1 MPAKVVIA
9 MKTVLAPWLGTYK
22 RPVLYI
28 ASATDPRDNRHLD
41 PVAVSHTIHKRLRL
55 WEILWLVVVHL
66 PVVMDEKIFG
76 CTEIDTPWLGAL
88 PLLNDCTIKVN
99 LFVLGQASRTVAQL
113 ATLGALEL
121 LVLFDMLLQ
130 S

>member
-9 MKTVLAPWLGTYK
+9 MKPVLAPWLGTYK

-28 ASATDPRDNRHLD
+28 AGATDPRDNRHLD
-41 PVAVSHTIHKRLRL
+41 PVAMSHTIHKRLRVL
-55 WEILWLVVVHL
+55 RILVHL
-66 PVVMDEKIFG
+66 PVVLDEKIFG
-76 CTEIDTPWLGAL
+76 RTEIDTPWLGAL
-88 PLLNDCTIKVN
+88 PLLNYRTIKVK